1 MRENQPNSQ
10 TTNPP
15 IIPMQTITDFL
26 NLPFIEVL
34 KHLMKDAVKDCLA
47 ESGVLANLVNA
58 SSKSKKRDPE
68 GLTAKEALEFLNE
81 NGYPMKKGQLYKETS
96 NNTIPHWKFNNKLH
110 FKETE
115 LLSWAE
121 SRLVSGKA
129 VGVLK
134 KEDRP
139 KKKGGSR

>member
-1 MRENQPNSQ
+1 MN
-10 TTNPP
+10 
-15 IIPMQTITDFL
+15 TITDYL

-47 ESGVLANLVNA
+47 ESGVLATVTGA
-58 SSKSKKRDPE
+58 SAKSKKRDPE
-68 GLTAKEALEFLNE
+68 GLNVTEALEFLNE
-81 NGYPMKKGQLYKETS
+81 NGYPMKIGQMYKETS
-96 NNTIPHWKFNNKLH
+96 AGTIPHWKFNNKLH

-115 LLSWAE
+115 LLSWAQ

-139 KKKGGSR
+139 KKKGGGR

>member
-1 MRENQPNSQ
+1 MREKKTISQ

-15 IIPMQTITDFL
+15 IQMQTITDYL

-47 ESGVLANLVNA
+47 ESGALAAFANA
-58 SSKSKKRDPE
+58 SAKPKKRDPE
-68 GLTAKEALEFLNE
+68 GLTATEALEFLNE

-96 NNTIPHWKFNNKLH
+96 KGTIPYKKFNNKLH

-115 LLSWAE
+115 LLAWAE
-121 SRLVSGKA
+121 SRLVDGKA
-129 VGVLK
+129 VGVLTAD
-134 KEDRP
+134 DRP
-139 KKKGGSR
+139 RRKGGNR